1 MKKMMR
7 KTGFGGALLIILA
20 SALLAGCGKEADD
33 RENYRK
39 IVDDYAV
46 FTLEQDGDS
55 AAYDRALEAV
65 GSYLEN
71 DSGDSLE
78 NARKVVSDTLEQME
92 SDADKAVSYE
102 LSEELAAVL
111 AEYGVD
117 QEEYAINANMRAAY
131 LSDYIESL
139 KTLRYYLEPES
150 KAERDLLRDD
160 LEFLYGFQRDSQT
173 SEKGF
178 YYYSINYWFA
188 GWDGDQKAYVEEKVI
203 KNLKSYEAENPVWE
217 DSRDAVE
224 QKMNLYLDQ
233 MEELQYRLEEHIGR
247 SQEDLYQMELPSE

>member
-1 MKKMMR
+1 M
-7 KTGFGGALLIILA
+7 IILA

-117 QEEYAINANMRAAY
+117 QEEYAINANMRAAD

>member
-1 MKKMMR
+1 M
-7 KTGFGGALLIILA
+7 IILA

-55 AAYDRALEAV
+55 AAYDKALEAV
-65 GSYLEN
+65 GIYLEN
-71 DSGDSLE
+71 DGGDSLE
-78 NARKVVSDTLEQME
+78 NARSAVSDTIGRME
-92 SDADKAVSYE
+92 EDAGQPFSYE
-102 LSEELAAVL
+102 LSEELAAIL
-111 AEYGVD
+111 AECGVD
-117 QEEYAINANMRAAY
+117 QEEYTINANMRAAY

-150 KAERDLLRDD
+150 KEERDLLRDD
-160 LEFLYGFQRDSQT
+160 LEFLYGVQRDSQT
-173 SEKGF
+173 CEKGF

-203 KNLKSYEAENPVWE
+203 KNLKSYRAENPVWE

-247 SQEDLYQMELPSE
+247 SQEELYQMELPSE

>member
-1 MKKMMR
+1 M
-7 KTGFGGALLIILA
+7 LA
-20 SALLAGCGKEADD
+20 
-33 RENYRK
+33 
-39 IVDDYAV
+39 V
-46 FTLEQDGDS
+46 
-55 AAYDRALEAV
+55 
-65 GSYLEN
+65 
-71 DSGDSLE
+71 
-78 NARKVVSDTLEQME
+78 
-92 SDADKAVSYE
+92 
-102 LSEELAAVL
+102 
-111 AEYGVD
+111 
-117 QEEYAINANMRAAY
+117 Y

-139 KTLRYYLEPES
+139 KALRYYLEPES

>member
-1 MKKMMR
+1 M
-7 KTGFGGALLIILA
+7 IILA

-55 AAYDRALEAV
+55 AAYDKALEAV
-65 GSYLEN
+65 GIYLEN
-71 DSGDSLE
+71 DGGDSLE
-78 NARKVVSDTLEQME
+78 NARSAVSDTIGRME
-92 SDADKAVSYE
+92 EDAGQPVSYE
-102 LSEELAAVL
+102 LSEELAAIL
-111 AEYGVD
+111 AECGVD
-117 QEEYAINANMRAAY
+117 QEEYTINANMRAAY
-131 LSDYIESL
+131 LSEYIESL

-150 KAERDLLRDD
+150 KEERDLLRDD
-160 LEFLYGFQRDSQT
+160 LEFLYGVQRDSQT
-173 SEKGF
+173 CEKGF

-203 KNLKSYEAENPVWE
+203 KNLKSYRAENPVWE

-247 SQEDLYQMELPSE
+247 SQEELYQMELPSE

>member
-1 MKKMMR
+1 M
-7 KTGFGGALLIILA
+7 IILA

-55 AAYDRALEAV
+55 AAYDKALEAV
-65 GSYLEN
+65 GIYLEN
-71 DSGDSLE
+71 DGGDSLE
-78 NARKVVSDTLEQME
+78 NARSAVSDTIGRME
-92 SDADKAVSYE
+92 EDAGQPVSYE
-102 LSEELAAVL
+102 LSEELAAIL

-117 QEEYAINANMRAAY
+117 QEEYTINANMRAAY
-131 LSDYIESL
+131 LSEYIESL

-150 KAERDLLRDD
+150 KEERDLLRDD
-160 LEFLYGFQRDSQT
+160 LEFLYGVQRDSQT
-173 SEKGF
+173 CEKGF

-203 KNLKSYEAENPVWE
+203 KNLKSYRAENPVWE

-247 SQEDLYQMELPSE
+247 SQEELYQMELPSE

>member
-1 MKKMMR
+1 M
-7 KTGFGGALLIILA
+7 IILA

-92 SDADKAVSYE
+92 SDADKAVSY
-102 LSEELAAVL
+102 LSL
-111 AEYGVD
+111 
-117 QEEYAINANMRAAY
+117 I
-131 LSDYIESL
+131 
-139 KTLRYYLEPES
+139 
-150 KAERDLLRDD
+150 
-160 LEFLYGFQRDSQT
+160 
-173 SEKGF
+173 
-178 YYYSINYWFA
+178 
-188 GWDGDQKAYVEEKVI
+188 
-203 KNLKSYEAENPVWE
+203 
-217 DSRDAVE
+217 
-224 QKMNLYLDQ
+224 
-233 MEELQYRLEEHIGR
+233 HI
-247 SQEDLYQMELPSE
+247 

>member
-1 MKKMMR
+1 M
-7 KTGFGGALLIILA
+7 IILA

-55 AAYDRALEAV
+55 AAYDKALEAV
-65 GSYLEN
+65 GIYLEN
-71 DSGDSLE
+71 DGGDSLE
-78 NARKVVSDTLEQME
+78 NARSAVSDTIGRME
-92 SDADKAVSYE
+92 EDAGQPVSYE
-102 LSEELAAVL
+102 LSEELAAIL
-111 AEYGVD
+111 AECGVD
-117 QEEYAINANMRAAY
+117 QEEYTINANMRAAY

-150 KAERDLLRDD
+150 KEERDLLRDD
-160 LEFLYGFQRDSQT
+160 LEFLYGVQRDSQT
-173 SEKGF
+173 CEKGF

-203 KNLKSYEAENPVWE
+203 KNLKSYRAENPVWE

-247 SQEDLYQMELPSE
+247 SQEELYQMELPSE

>member
-1 MKKMMR
+1 M
-7 KTGFGGALLIILA
+7 IILA

-55 AAYDRALEAV
+55 AAYDKALEAV
-65 GSYLEN
+65 GIYLEN
-71 DSGDSLE
+71 DGGDSLE
-78 NARKVVSDTLEQME
+78 NARSAVSDTIGRME
-92 SDADKAVSYE
+92 ENAGQPVSYE
-102 LSEELAAVL
+102 LSEELAAIL

-117 QEEYAINANMRAAY
+117 QEEYTINANMRAAY

-150 KAERDLLRDD
+150 KEERDLLRDD
-160 LEFLYGFQRDSQT
+160 LEFLYGVQRDSQT
-173 SEKGF
+173 CEKGF

-203 KNLKSYEAENPVWE
+203 KNLKSYRAENPVWE

-247 SQEDLYQMELPSE
+247 SQEELYQMELPSE